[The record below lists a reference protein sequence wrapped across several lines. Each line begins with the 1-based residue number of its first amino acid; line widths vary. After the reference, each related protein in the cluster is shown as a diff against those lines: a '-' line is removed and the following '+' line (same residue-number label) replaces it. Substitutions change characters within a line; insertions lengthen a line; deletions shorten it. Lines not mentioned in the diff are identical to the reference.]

1 MHLIKYILKST
12 LYIGV
17 LFLFFSCDNDDSS
30 SNLIEPT
37 PTLNGTY
44 ILTTINAD
52 VPVDLN
58 NDDITNTNL
67 LEETSCFDIMEVNFN
82 TDGSF
87 SAINSKLDFNG
98 GASGN
103 EVTCTTRT
111 DSGTWSLTENE
122 LTLSVIIAGTTI
134 TETKEILLTGEYANK
149 IKIERGI
156 GNAFDV
162 LYFTDSLNNE
172 VNHIDN
178 RIITMD

>member
-1 MHLIKYILKST
+1 MHFNKYILKST

-37 PTLNGTY
+37 PILNGTY
-44 ILTTINAD
+44 ILTTLNAD

-111 DSGTWSLTENE
+111 DSGTWSLTENA
-122 LTLSVIIAGTTI
+122 LTLSVIIAGSTI
-134 TETKEILLTGEYANK
+134 TETKEISLTDTTFSFNVTESEIDAYVEDTSESSSSSITELFLEYTK
-149 IKIERGI
+149 Q
-156 GNAFDV
+156 
-162 LYFTDSLNNE
+162 
-172 VNHIDN
+172 
-178 RIITMD
+178 

>member
-17 LFLFFSCDNDDSS
+17 LFLFFSCANDDSS

-37 PTLNGTY
+37 PTLNGNY
-44 ILTTINAD
+44 ILTTLNAD

-87 SAINSKLDFNG
+87 SAINSKFDFNG

-111 DSGTWSLTENE
+111 DSGTLSLTEN
-122 LTLSVIIAGTTI
+122 
-134 TETKEILLTGEYANK
+134 
-149 IKIERGI
+149 
-156 GNAFDV
+156 
-162 LYFTDSLNNE
+162 
-172 VNHIDN
+172 
-178 RIITMD
+178 